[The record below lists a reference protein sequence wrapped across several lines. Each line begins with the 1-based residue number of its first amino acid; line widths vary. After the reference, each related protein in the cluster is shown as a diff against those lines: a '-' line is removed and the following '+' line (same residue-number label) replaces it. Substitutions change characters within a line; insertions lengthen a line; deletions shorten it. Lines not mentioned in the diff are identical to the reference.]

1 MPENLPVIITREKL
15 KGKAI
20 YVAECPLVN
29 VASQGPT
36 IERAVENLKEAL
48 ISYFKSP
55 YADRSKLRGYED
67 IVLFGGINLSL
78 PKKLV

>member
-1 MPENLPVIITREKL
+1 MSENIPVIVTKEKL
-15 KGKAI
+15 KGKNI

-29 VASQGPT
+29 VASQGET
-36 IERAVENLKEAL
+36 IENAIRNLREAL

-55 YADRSKLRGYED
+55 YADKSKLKIYQQM
-67 IVLFGGINLSL
+67 ILFGEISI